1 MASEEQKSSIWA
13 VLYAAWLTSA
23 WARRTHWKARNS
35 PPLSTT
41 GKRNYLEREKSELV
55 LGKKTWFLNNSW
67 CATPR
72 GNWTE
77 VGIYSTAC
85 NSWDML
91 KSPQISQRLL
101 SIAYTFC
108 QKQGPR
114 LSCYTANSTDHLLL
128 GFLKGNFNQ
137 NNGFEFR
144 SWQSMHPK
152 LHSTDMFLQWRT
164 CLVVQDPFPL
174 CSPTQQLEQFCVQ
187 WFLGLRT
194 VIKKMALWSNWMSKL
209 AFLRAAN
216 CIRNPEESKTLHPQI
231 FSFSFRQK
239 LWICS
244 PAKY

>member
-1 MASEEQKSSIWA
+1 M
-13 VLYAAWLTSA
+13 
-23 WARRTHWKARNS
+23 
-35 PPLSTT
+35 
-41 GKRNYLEREKSELV
+41 
-55 LGKKTWFLNNSW
+55 LGKKNWFLNNSG

-72 GNWTE
+72 GNRTE
-77 VGIYSTAC
+77 VRIYSIAC

-91 KSPQISQRLL
+91 KSPQISQRFL

-194 VIKKMALWSNWMSKL
+194 VIKKWLSGQTEWPNWLSWEQQI
-209 AFLRAAN
+209 AQG
-216 CIRNPEESKTLHPQI
+216 IQEESKTLHPQI